1 MDDLEMLLKGV
12 NFYNSI
18 IDRVVFNVVDW
29 DSAVQIIYYNGD
41 EKILIETYNY
51 LSGDLDKLQKHFE
64 KNGLKVD
71 YMLRIVERSSI

>member
-1 MDDLEMLLKGV
+1 MILEMLLKGV

-41 EKILIETYNY
+41 EKILMETYNY

-71 YMLRIVERSSI
+71 YMLRIVEGSSI